1 MEEGR
6 TTLSGGASPLSGE
19 EPAAPSAA
27 SNERVTASIENWKR
41 KLLDLSKRNRAL
53 NFKMSKV
60 STIAIVDEQPA
71 EVFRQLYLRERP
83 MRFKA
88 APEADEQPRLTEE
101 NTSLTTHTAQTL
113 VDQSGINQEA
123 NRAQSST
130 IDSSE
135 VSQPNAEEDEDES
148 LNLDFAPYDPSS
160 LDERQTDDW
169 LQTMSR
175 PEALDKSLRRIDE
188 QARLAIDEQ
197 GVNTLFLAL
206 GVLHYKES
214 QDSEQVFKAPL
225 VLLPVELVRKSAR
238 SGYQV
243 RATDEDPIVNPALIE
258 YLKAHG
264 ITLPELPD
272 SSAIPED
279 YDLQA
284 LLSATSGLIANKQGW
299 AVKTDIYLGLFSFQK
314 FVMYKD
320 LEANGETFTRHRL
333 IRQLVLR
340 SGGQVAGLPEEIRS
354 MALDDEFPPEST
366 FQVVDA
372 DSSQL
377 RAIAACARNHDV
389 VIEGPPGTGKSQT
402 ITNLIAQALAADK
415 SVLFVAEKMAAL
427 EVVHNRLVQA
437 GLG

>member
-1 MEEGR
+1 
-6 TTLSGGASPLSGE
+6 
-19 EPAAPSAA
+19 
-27 SNERVTASIENWKR
+27 
-41 KLLDLSKRNRAL
+41 
-53 NFKMSKV
+53 MSKV

-88 APEADEQPRLTEE
+88 APDADEQLSLIEKSA
-101 NTSLTTHTAQTL
+101 SLTTDTSEAL
-113 VDQSGINQEA
+113 VDQSGTNQGA
-123 NRAQSST
+123 NRAQTSPSEL
-130 IDSSE
+130 SE
-135 VSQPNAEEDEDES
+135 VSQLNAEDDEDES
-148 LNLDFAPYDPSS
+148 LSLDFAPYDPAS

-169 LQTMSR
+169 LQTMSQ
-175 PEALDKSLRRIDE
+175 PDALDKSLRRIDE

-206 GVLHYKES
+206 GMLHYKES
-214 QDSEQVFKAPL
+214 QDSELVFKAPL
-225 VLLPVELVRKSAR
+225 ILLPVELIRKSAR
-238 SGYQV
+238 SGYQI
-243 RATDEDPIVNPALIE
+243 RATDEDPILNPALIE

-272 SSAIPED
+272 SNAIAED
-279 YDLQA
+279 YDLQS
-284 LLSATSGLIANKQGW
+284 LLSETSRLIAGKQGW

-320 LEANGETFTRHRL
+320 LEANGAEFGLHRL

-340 SGGQVAGLPEEIRS
+340 FHSGGQVAGLPNEIRS
-354 MALDDEFPPEST
+354 MVLDDQFPPEST

-377 RAIAACARNHDV
+377 QAIATCARNHDV

-415 SVLFVAEKMAAL
+415 SVLFVGRPVPSR
-427 EVVHNRLVQA
+427 VVQ
-437 GLG
+437 